1 MSQLPRRNKKP
12 FRSKATTM
20 QDLFETS
27 FEIKAAYNNGSQE
40 IMTKEPI
47 FSDTPATATD
57 IKSAYPKI
65 AEVEGWAE
73 KIIQVSKRL
82 KIADPGWLANVM
94 YFETDYTLNPGNIN
108 NIGCGGLL
116 KFCPDSSAKKIGK
129 TVTELIAMDVLE
141 QMQYVELYLHPY
153 RGQFNTSADLYM
165 AIYFPTAQGK
175 GPKFNIYNWYV
186 KHMGTEAAS
195 IFLNANGGIKTSGDY
210 QLLADQHAKLPT
222 VLLTDTKEL

>member
-1 MSQLPRRNKKP
+1 MSQLPRRNNKP
-12 FRSKATTM
+12 FRSKATTI

-27 FEIKAAYNNGSQE
+27 FEIELANSNISQIKSQE
-40 IMTKEPI
+40 VQM
-47 FSDTPATATD
+47 FSTSPATIMD
-57 IKSAYPKI
+57 IKKAYPKI

-82 KIADPGWLANVM
+82 EIADPGWLANLM
-94 YFETDYTLNPGNIN
+94 YFETDYTLNPGNMN

-129 TVTELIAMDVLE
+129 TVTQLVAMDAVE
-141 QMQYVELYLHPY
+141 QMEYVELYLHPY
-153 RGQFNTSADLYM
+153 KGNFNTSADLYM

-186 KHMGTEAAS
+186 KNMGTEMAS
-195 IFLNANGGIKTSGDY
+195 IFLNASGGVKTAGDY
-210 QLLADQHAKLPT
+210 QVFADQNAKLPT
-222 VLLTDTKEL
+222 ILKPDTRQL